1 LLKIETEEHENR
13 LLTMT
18 VEVDAER
25 VDRARRAAARRISQ
39 RANIPGFRKGKA
51 PYEVVR
57 RQFGDGAIYE
67 EAVEDLGQQVYKEAL
82 GQAEIDPISSGSLE
96 DVKLDPMV
104 ITYSVP
110 LRPVVDLGD
119 YRDIRHKF
127 KPGVVVEEEFNDQ
140 LEHLREHQAVIDPV
154 DRPARLGDIVVVN
167 VAGHL
172 IAGADGND
180 EKPFLLDDKNVST
193 LLEEETDWPAP
204 GFLQHFA
211 GMLAGEEKGVDY
223 TFPDEYANEEL
234 RGKAAHFDVQ
244 VLEVK
249 SRILPEWSDSLAQS
263 IGDFESLLD
272 LRLKL
277 REQLQQR
284 TDREADQ
291 AYAREVLDR
300 VVAGAK
306 VTFPQVVLDAELEEM
321 LEDLDSRLRE
331 QGMTLQDYFKIQ
343 NTNREKVIAELEPQA
358 RERLKRSLV
367 LTKLIEVED
376 LAVNDSD
383 VDAQAEALS
392 APFGENREKIHQAL
406 RSDRLRQGLALNLH
420 RDRAVDRL
428 VAIANG
434 ENPASEPIVEPGPA
448 LEGQSSEE
456 KKG

>member
-1 LLKIETEEHENR
+1 MLKIETEEHETR

-18 VEVDAER
+18 VEVDSER
-25 VDRARRAAARRISQ
+25 VERARRAAARRISR

-67 EAVEDLGQQVYKEAL
+67 EAVEELGQQVYKEAL
-82 GQAEIDPISSGSLE
+82 EQAEIEPGGSGSLE
-96 DVKLDPMV
+96 DVKLDPLV

-110 LRPVVDLGD
+110 LRPVVDLGE
-119 YRDIRHKF
+119 YRDIRHEF
-127 KPGVVVEEEFNDQ
+127 KPGVVAEEEFNDQ

-154 DRPARLGDIVVVN
+154 DRPARLGDVVVVN

-180 EKPFLLDDKNVST
+180 EKTFLLDDKNVSA
-193 LLEEETDWPAP
+193 LLEGESNWPAP

-211 GMLAGEEKGVDY
+211 GMSAGEVKAVDY
-223 TFPDEYANEEL
+223 TFPEDYANEEL
-234 RGKAAHFDVQ
+234 RGKPAHFDVQ

-277 REQLQQR
+277 REQMQQR

-306 VTFPQVVLDAELEEM
+306 VAFPPVVLDAELEEM

-331 QGMTLQDYFKIQ
+331 QGMTLQDYYKIQ
-343 NTNREKVIAELEPQA
+343 NTNKEKVIAELEPQA

-367 LTKLIEVED
+367 LTKLIEVEG
-376 LAVNDSD
+376 LAVDDSD
-383 VDAQAEALS
+383 LDSSAEALS
-392 APFGENREKIHQAL
+392 AAFGENREKVHQAL
-406 RSDRLRQGLALNLH
+406 RSEKVRQGLALNIL

-428 VAIANG
+428 VAIAKG
-434 ENPASEPIVEPGPA
+434 EYPPAQE
-448 LEGQSSEE
+448 
-456 KKG
+456 